1 MSSVQQFT
9 EIQSKAYGPWNE
21 KKLKHTTRVVGYYRT
36 RSMQLGSTK
45 TLHKHT
51 IQFWGHTTAS
61 VAVTSGEGEV
71 IGSMDMESLVC
82 VLRHMKLVIPHSH
95 Q

>member
-1 MSSVQQFT
+1 MGHGMYKGSRILQ
-9 EIQSKAYGPWNE
+9 N
-21 KKLKHTTRVVGYYRT
+21 LK
-36 RSMQLGSTK
+36 QLGSTK

-82 VLRHMKLVIPHSH
+82 VLRHMELVILHSH